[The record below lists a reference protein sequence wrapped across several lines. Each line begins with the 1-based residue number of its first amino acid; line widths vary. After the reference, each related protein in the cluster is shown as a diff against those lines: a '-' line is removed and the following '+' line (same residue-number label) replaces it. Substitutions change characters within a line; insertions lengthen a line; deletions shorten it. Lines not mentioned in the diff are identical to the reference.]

1 MKNRVTL
8 KELSKL
14 LNLSISTVSKSLN
27 DSSEI
32 SLNTKKRVRDIA
44 HLHNYIPNNTAKNLK
59 NKQTNIVGV
68 IVPSLQSTFFSA
80 VLEGIEAK
88 ANEMNYKIFLYIS
101 NKSLKKEKE
110 CVKRFV
116 ESQVDG
122 IIIFPSLETRESGDF
137 EHLNELKNFE
147 LPLVIFDRDSH
158 LLDCDRV
165 CMENSFQSEL
175 AVQELHNAGCRKIAF
190 VSDYSENCIQDNH
203 INGYY
208 LSVNKLKLPTL
219 IIKNSTIPYQEIA
232 NMVKNR
238 ELDGIIACNQDS
250 ANNLMKHIRNTD
262 SQIQDNIP
270 IIAFSNGF
278 VSKNFLPINST
289 LDQKANTQGQLA
301 VKTLVD
307 RITGILPAKKIN
319 YLIKRGYPMLNKTL
333 QL

>member
-44 HLHNYIPNNTAKNLK
+44 HLHNYIPNITAKNLK
-59 NKQTNIVGV
+59 RNQTNIIGV
-68 IVPSLQSTFFSA
+68 IVPSLQSTFYSA

-122 IIIFPSLETRESGDF
+122 IIIFPSMETRESGDF
-137 EHLNELKNFE
+137 EHLNELKNLE
-147 LPLVIFDRDSH
+147 LPLVIFNRDSH
-158 LLDCDRV
+158 LMDCDSV
-165 CMENSFQSEL
+165 CKENSFQSEL
-175 AVQELHNAGCRKIAF
+175 AVQELHNTGCRKIAF
-190 VSDYSENCIQDNH
+190 VSDYSETCIRDHHMND
-203 INGYY
+203 YY
-208 LSVNKLKLPTL
+208 LAVNNLKLPPI
-219 IIKNSTIPYQEIA
+219 IIKYKTIQFQEIA
-232 NMVKNR
+232 NMIENKQ
-238 ELDGIIACNQDS
+238 LDGIIACNKNS
-250 ANNLMKHIRNTD
+250 ANNLMKHIRNTGPK
-262 SQIQDNIP
+262 ILDNVP

-278 VSKNFLPINST
+278 VSRNYLPAMSI

-301 VKTLVD
+301 LETLID
-307 RITGILPAKKIN
+307 RITGELPAENFNYQIKSKIVHC
-319 YLIKRGYPMLNKTL
+319 
-333 QL
+333 